1 MPAGLARDSV
11 AKRRALVAVKYLLIF
26 LFFAVCLA
34 NILFLRLVTITD
46 TFCDSDQGSPAYG
59 ARLLQQGQCP
69 YSHAHLTKPPGSIV
83 LYAALFSLFGLDM
96 TPIHLVGALTI
107 FLTAVCL
114 FYIGWRHFGAAAG
127 VLAAGLYTLYQA
139 NMPSAGICVN
149 FESWCILPSVVC
161 LTFALEPRP
170 TRRTAFL
177 AGLAACLALWMKQ
190 TAIFFLP
197 LGALTLWLNAAA
209 PAAAPA
215 LVARRQLLQWFGWGA
230 VACCAFFLASMAAVS
245 CLGSL
250 LQLVNPF
257 RLLAYRTSMQS
268 ESLRLINWQT
278 TVARILPIVTT
289 TYVLSGG
296 LFASFLLFF
305 ANPVL
310 RRAARPYFGAV
321 LFFWGAAASIAAGGK
336 YFGHYFVLAFPYAC
350 LVVGISLGVA
360 PAAGP
365 THRKK
370 VVEQALLVALVFLAA
385 WKECVPQ
392 IRLARD
398 AAENWWR
405 TGDAL
410 SAELLHGNRG
420 EQTNYLL
427 IELEWQEVYRLLG
440 RRLQERLRPGD
451 TIWCFDYMATMHHYT
466 RTFAPTRHQEH
477 FEIVT
482 KMTNYYAGLWF
493 TQVNDLVQ
501 QKRREL
507 LADLAARPPRF
518 ILRYAYPCPGSV
530 QHSDREKPD
539 FPRDI
544 FHQPMSSCFPQ
555 AELFPELAAFLAAN
569 YHKENQNLTN
579 AVDVYE
585 WNGRSAG

>member
-1 MPAGLARDSV
+1 
-11 AKRRALVAVKYLLIF
+11 
-26 LFFAVCLA
+26 
-34 NILFLRLVTITD
+34 
-46 TFCDSDQGSPAYG
+46 
-59 ARLLQQGQCP
+59 
-69 YSHAHLTKPPGSIV
+69 
-83 LYAALFSLFGLDM
+83 
-96 TPIHLVGALTI
+96 
-107 FLTAVCL
+107 
-114 FYIGWRHFGAAAG
+114 
-127 VLAAGLYTLYQA
+127 
-139 NMPSAGICVN
+139 
-149 FESWCILPSVVC
+149 
-161 LTFALEPRP
+161 
-170 TRRTAFL
+170 
-177 AGLAACLALWMKQ
+177 
-190 TAIFFLP
+190 
-197 LGALTLWLNAAA
+197 
-209 PAAAPA
+209 
-215 LVARRQLLQWFGWGA
+215 
-230 VACCAFFLASMAAVS
+230 
-245 CLGSL
+245 
-250 LQLVNPF
+250 
-257 RLLAYRTSMQS
+257 
-268 ESLRLINWQT
+268 
-278 TVARILPIVTT
+278 
-289 TYVLSGG
+289 
-296 LFASFLLFF
+296 
-305 ANPVL
+305 
-310 RRAARPYFGAV
+310 
-321 LFFWGAAASIAAGGK
+321 
-336 YFGHYFVLAFPYAC
+336 
-350 LVVGISLGVA
+350 
-360 PAAGP
+360 
-365 THRKK
+365 
-370 VVEQALLVALVFLAA
+370 
-385 WKECVPQ
+385 
-392 IRLARD
+392 
-398 AAENWWR
+398 
-405 TGDAL
+405 L